1 MSADA
6 VEADG
11 DEEPVDEADERPSS
25 PTVDALETLIN
36 ADTLAKTIDV
46 ADSVADESV
55 LRFGRHGLKIRLVDP
70 ANVYMANIH
79 LDSSGFEAVGDGV
92 FPAGQKHE
100 GLLDFIGKA
109 DSEELVSLAFDAETR
124 RLAVEFQPY
133 ERDYALIDPD
143 SIRQEPDIPDMD
155 LPNVFNIDGETLKE
169 VVEVSQLVSDHVNI
183 EGDSDAECIRIV
195 AEGDTDT
202 NTATLD
208 DELGFAE
215 VTEDASSFLSLDYL
229 EDAVG
234 VIPKSSTVEV
244 RFGDEFPVM
253 MEWTFAD
260 DYGHVKQVIAPRIV
274 SQ

>member
-11 DEEPVDEADERPSS
+11 EADDEGAAEERPSS
-25 PTVDALETLIN
+25 PTLDSLETLIN
-36 ADTLAKTIDV
+36 ADTLEKTIEV
-46 ADSVADESV
+46 ANSVADESV

-109 DSEELVSLAFDAETR
+109 DSDELVSLAFDAETR

-143 SIRQEPDIPDMD
+143 SIRQEPDLPEID
-155 LPNVFNIDGETLKE
+155 LPNTFTIDGSTLKE
-169 VVEVSQLVSDHVNI
+169 VVEVSQLVSDHVSI
-183 EGDSDAECIRIV
+183 EGDPDAECIRIV

-215 VTEDASSFLSLDYL
+215 VTEEASTFLSLDYL
-229 EDAVG
+229 KDAVG
-234 VIPKSSTVEV
+234 VIPKSSTIEV
-244 RFGDEFPVM
+244 RFGGEFPAM

-260 DYGHVKQVIAPRIV
+260 DHGHVEQVIAPRIV